1 MRAVLVGLIGVMLSI
16 TGAPAR
22 AQDRANQQ
30 DLGVLP
36 GAVDKQR
43 RERQDDPAKR
53 AVRPIVS
60 VGDRRWAA

>member
-1 MRAVLVGLIGVMLSI
+1 MRTVLIGLTGVLLSI

-36 GAVDKQR
+36 GAVDKQ
-43 RERQDDPAKR
+43 
-53 AVRPIVS
+53 
-60 VGDRRWAA
+60 